1 MKHKVEELKPL
12 FLKLSNEQHNGH
24 PPKIRIL
31 IVDDQKTVREQLQS
45 LLDSVP
51 DFQIVGTAEDGSTAL
66 KQLESLQPDIL
77 LIDLEMPGMG
87 GIKAIQIIAKRYPEC
102 KIIVFS
108 SHESSEYINQSLRAG
123 AKGYLRKG
131 TTELEAI
138 ETIRTVYKGY
148 GHLSP
153 GLLEKLQ
160 LAEYKSESDV
170 SQLDDKPDGMASL
183 RTESNLEQASEQP
196 PTIQQKLFR
205 QKSIER
211 LSSPERLDQL
221 LRVVSPKSWISLATF
236 GCLVI
241 SGFAWSIFG
250 RIPFTVEGRGVL
262 IYPGKVVPLQSSVTG
277 QVKTLNVE
285 AGDFVKQGEVIATIE
300 RVDLRQQLQSAQ
312 EKLQQLQQQ
321 NRQAL
326 SLQENRKNSERQT
339 TAQQRE
345 SLKQKLTSLEQITP
359 LLQSKSQGEI
369 ALESQNLQQ
378 RLKTLGR
385 LQPTFQKR
393 LTKRRQLAS
402 QGAISDD
409 TLLQTQQEYIENLN
423 NIEDVKL
430 QLKQVETKKAEAL
443 QKYWDNLNQIKDV
456 KAQLQELN
464 SQQANTTQQDLET
477 ITARQKEIQEQKRT
491 IAGLQQQIKDNS
503 SIISQHTGKVLETL
517 ISPGQVLDSG
527 TRLANINLGKPSD
540 ELVSITYHSVADGK
554 KIQSEMSM
562 QITPQTVKRE
572 RFGGIVGEVTQV
584 SAFPIAKE
592 AAINTV
598 GNAEVVE
605 GLVANNQEGLIQVV
619 ATLEPDEQ
627 TYSGYEWSSSAGP
640 KLKISS
646 GTTTTAR
653 VTVEERAPITFVLPI
668 LRSLSGIY

>member
-1 MKHKVEELKPL
+1 MKHEVEQLKPL
-12 FLKLSNEQHNGH
+12 LLKFSSEQHNGH
-24 PPKIRIL
+24 RPKIRIL
-31 IVDDQKTVREQLQS
+31 IVDDQKTVREQLQL

-66 KQLESLQPDIL
+66 KQLESWQPDIL
-77 LIDLEMPGMG
+77 LIDLEMPGMN

-102 KIIVFS
+102 KIVVFS

-131 TTELEAI
+131 TTESEAI

-160 LAEYKSESDV
+160 LAESDSELDITLKEDRSQSNPQPEKTDYSD
-170 SQLDDKPDGMASL
+170 
-183 RTESNLEQASEQP
+183 
-196 PTIQQKLFR
+196 IQQKLFR
-205 QKSIER
+205 QKSLER

-241 SGFAWSIFG
+241 SGLAWSIFG
-250 RIPFTVEGRGVL
+250 RIPFSVEGSGVL
-262 IYPGKVVPLQSSVTG
+262 IYPGKVVPLQSSIEG
-277 QVKTLNVE
+277 QVTHLNIE
-285 AGDFVKQGEVIATIE
+285 AGDFVEQGDVIAKIE
-300 RVDLRQQLQSAQ
+300 RVDLRQQLQLAKT
-312 EKLQQLQQQ
+312 KLQQLQQQ
-321 NRQAL
+321 DRQAL
-326 SLQENRKNSERQT
+326 SLLEQRQNSDRQT
-339 TAQQRE
+339 TTQQRE
-345 SLKQKLTSLEQITP
+345 SFEQKLTSLQELTP
-359 LLQSKSQGEI
+359 LLQSRSQGEI
-369 ALESQNLQQ
+369 ALEKQNLQQ
-378 RLKTLGR
+378 RLKTLNR

-393 LTKRRQLAS
+393 LTNRQRLAQ
-402 QGAISDD
+402 QGAISEDN
-409 TLLQTQQEYIENLN
+409 LLQTQQEYMENLN
-423 NIEDVKL
+423 NIDDVKL
-430 QLKQVETKKAEAL
+430 QLKQVETKQAEAL

-456 KAQLQELN
+456 KAQLQKLN

-491 IAGLQQQIKDNS
+491 IAGLLQQIKDNS

-554 KIQSEMSM
+554 KIQSEMAM

-572 RFGGIVGEVTQV
+572 RFGGIVGTVTQV

>member
-1 MKHKVEELKPL
+1 MKHETEQLKPL
-12 FLKLSNEQHNGH
+12 FLKFSNEQDNGH
-24 PPKIRIL
+24 RPIIRIL
-31 IVDDQKTVREQLQS
+31 IVDDQKTVREQLQL

-51 DFQIVGTAEDGSTAL
+51 DFQVIGTAEDGSTAL

-102 KIIVFS
+102 KIVVFS

-131 TTELEAI
+131 TAQEEAI
-138 ETIRTVYKGY
+138 ETIRTVHKGY

-160 LAEYKSESDV
+160 LAQSDSELDV
-170 SQLDDKPDGMASL
+170 TPQKDRSQLNPEPEKTDYSD
-183 RTESNLEQASEQP
+183 
-196 PTIQQKLFR
+196 IQQKLFR
-205 QKSIER
+205 QKSLER

-321 NRQAL
+321 DRQAL
-326 SLQENRKNSERQT
+326 SLLEKRQNTDSQT

-345 SLKQKLTSLEQITP
+345 SLTQQLTSLQQLTP
-359 LLQSKSQGEI
+359 LLQSRSQGEI
-369 ALESQNLQQ
+369 ALEKQTLQQ
-378 RLKTLGR
+378 RLETNSR

-393 LTKRRQLAS
+393 LAKRRQLAQ
-402 QGAISDD
+402 QGAISED

-423 NIEDVKL
+423 NIEDIKL
-430 QLKQVETKKAEAL
+430 QLKQVETKQAEAL

-477 ITARQKEIQEQKRT
+477 TTARRKEIQEQKRT
-491 IAGLQQQIKDNS
+491 IANLRQQIKDNS

-527 TRLANINLGKPSD
+527 TRLANVNLGKPSD

-562 QITPQTVKRE
+562 QITPQTIKRE

-619 ATLEPDEQ
+619 ATLKPDEQ

>member
-1 MKHKVEELKPL
+1 MKHELEELKPL
-12 FLKLSNEQHNGH
+12 CLKSSNEQHNGH
-24 PPKIRIL
+24 RPKIRIL
-31 IVDDQKTVREQLQS
+31 IVDDQKTVREQLQFF
-45 LLDSVP
+45 LDSVP
-51 DFQIVGTAEDGSTAL
+51 DFQIVGMAEDGSTAL
-66 KQLESLQPDIL
+66 KQLESWQPDIL

-87 GIKAIQIIAKRYPEC
+87 GIKAIQIITKRYPEC

-131 TTELEAI
+131 TTQEEAI

-160 LAEYKSESDV
+160 LAESNSERNV
-170 SQLDDKPDGMASL
+170 SRVGEL
-183 RTESNLEQASEQP
+183 TESNPEPERTEYS
-196 PTIQQKLFR
+196 TIQQKLFR
-205 QKSIER
+205 QKSLEQ

-262 IYPGKVVPLQSSVTG
+262 IYPGKVVPLQSSITG

-300 RVDLRQQLQSAQ
+300 RVDLRQQLQLAR

-321 NRQAL
+321 NLQAL
-326 SLQENRKNSERQT
+326 SLLKKRQDT
-339 TAQQRE
+339 DQQSITQQRE
-345 SLKQKLTSLEQITP
+345 TLTQKLTSLQQLTP
-359 LLQSKSQGEI
+359 LLQSKSQSEI
-369 ALESQNLQQ
+369 ALEGQNLKQ
-378 RLKTLGR
+378 RLKTLTR

-393 LTKRRQLAS
+393 LTKRRQLIN

-430 QLKQVETKKAEAL
+430 QLKQIETKKVEAL
-443 QKYWDNLNQIKDV
+443 QKYWDNLNQIKNV
-456 KAQLQELN
+456 KAQLQEL
-464 SQQANTTQQDLET
+464 SSKKANTTQQDLEAT
-477 ITARQKEIQEQKRT
+477 TARQKEIQEQKRT
-491 IAGLQQQIKDNS
+491 ITGLQQQIKDNS

-554 KIQSEMSM
+554 KIQTEMGM

-572 RFGGIVGEVTQV
+572 RFGGIIGEVTQV
-584 SAFPIAKE
+584 SAFPIAKA

-605 GLVANNQEGLIQVV
+605 GLVANNKEGLIQVV
-619 ATLEPDEQ
+619 ATLKPDDQ

-640 KLKISS
+640 QLKISP
-646 GTTTTAR
+646 GTTTIAR

>member
-1 MKHKVEELKPL
+1 MKHEVKKLKPL
-12 FLKLSNEQHNGH
+12 FLKFSNEQHNGH
-24 PPKIRIL
+24 RPKISIL

-77 LIDLEMPGMG
+77 LIDLEMPGMN
-87 GIKAIQIIAKRYPEC
+87 GIKAIQIIAKRYPES

-131 TTELEAI
+131 TTQEEAI

-160 LAEYKSESDV
+160 L
-170 SQLDDKPDGMASL
+170 
-183 RTESNLEQASEQP
+183 TESNSELDVSRQDEHTESNPKAEKTDP

-205 QKSIER
+205 QKSLER

-250 RIPFTVEGRGVL
+250 RIPVTVEGRGVL
-262 IYPGKVVPLQSSVTG
+262 IYPGKVVPLQSSITG
-277 QVKTLNVE
+277 QVKNLNIE
-285 AGDFVKQGEVIATIE
+285 AGDFVKQGEVIAEIE

-312 EKLQQLQQQ
+312 EKLQQLQLQD
-321 NRQAL
+321 RQAL
-326 SLQENRKNSERQT
+326 SLQEKRKNSDQQT

-345 SLKQKLTSLEQITP
+345 SIKQKLASLEELTP
-359 LLQSKSQGEI
+359 LLQEKSQGEI
-369 ALESQNLQQ
+369 ALEKQNLQQ

-393 LTKRRQLAS
+393 LNNRRQLAN

-517 ISPGQVLDSG
+517 IGPGQVLDAG

-540 ELVSITYHSVADGK
+540 ELVSITYHSVAEGK
-554 KIQSEMSM
+554 KIQSEMVM

-572 RFGGIVGEVTQV
+572 RFGGIVGTATQV

-619 ATLEPDEQ
+619 ATLEPNDQ
-627 TYSGYEWSSSAGP
+627 TYSGYEWSSSTGP
-640 KLKISS
+640 QLKISS

-653 VTVEERAPITFVLPI
+653 VTVEERAPITFILPI